1 MMPEFIDF
9 TKSLFPSIDPYIA
22 KEVKNSLK
30 QFEENGG
37 RYKCFTRCSFSF
49 LSQGDIIDKLKFVKV
64 NADGE
69 IIKKELKAL
78 LLSNTCDAENDN
90 VLLFAPLI
98 PLINLKVNKDT
109 LKKNRIYKLLYFP
122 GHRYDDYVVDLSLVS
137 SFSKELINKLLE
149 SEIIKKEASLSD
161 FGYYL
166 FLTKLTVHFMRPED
180 KEVQK
185 MREV

>member
-22 KEVKNSLK
+22 DEVKESLK
-30 QFEENGG
+30 QFEENGS
-37 RYKCFTRCSFSF
+37 RYKCFTNCSFSF
-49 LSQGDIIDKLKFVKV
+49 LSQGDILDKLKFIKV
-64 NADGE
+64 NEEGH
-69 IIKKELKAL
+69 IIEKELKAL
-78 LLSNTCDAENDN
+78 LLSNTCDAENDD

-98 PLINLKVNKDT
+98 PLTNLKVNHDT

-122 GHRYDDYVVDLSLVS
+122 GHRYNNYVVDLSLVS
-137 SFSKELINKLLE
+137 SFSKVLVNKLLE
-149 SEIIKKEASLSD
+149 KEIIQKEASLSD

-180 KEVQK
+180 TKVQK
-185 MREV
+185 MREI

>member
-22 KEVKNSLK
+22 EEVKNSLK

-37 RYKCFTRCSFSF
+37 RYKCFTNRSFSF
-49 LSQGDIIDKLKFVKV
+49 FSQGDIIDKLKFIKV
-64 NADGE
+64 NDSGQ
-69 IIKKELKAL
+69 IIEKELKAL
-78 LLSNTCDAENDN
+78 LLSNTCDAENDD
-90 VLLFAPLI
+90 VLLCAPLI
-98 PLINLKVNKDT
+98 SLTSLKVDQDT

-122 GHRYDDYVVDLSLVS
+122 GYRYDDYVVDLSLVS
-137 SFSKELINKLLE
+137 SFSKVLINKLLE
-149 SEIIKKEASLSD
+149 NEIIKKEASLSD

-166 FLTKLTVHFMRPED
+166 FLSKLTVHFMRPENT
-180 KEVQK
+180 EVQE